1 MTGQF
6 TATQASG
13 EVYALGEGPVWDPDR
28 QRLLWVDIDAA
39 AVHEGRLDPATGAVA
54 ATTAHTFGAAGNTV
68 GGAAGGAAGNT
79 VGAVAVSADGQL
91 VVAEREVLTRVG
103 TAGRRTELARVLPP
117 GAPSRL
123 NDGAVDP
130 AGRFLI
136 GSMALDDRK
145 GQEVLARLD
154 GTACVRLDDDL
165 TLSNGL
171 AWSPAGDR
179 LYSIDSTPHVVWERD
194 YDPATGET
202 GPRRE
207 LFTLTDGMPDGMCA
221 DIEGNLWI
229 AIFGGGR
236 VECRDPGGRLL
247 ATVEVGAPNVTCPA
261 FAGPDLDV
269 LVITTSSS
277 GVDLAEHPGSG
288 HLFTARVGVRG
299 LATPYWVP
307 PQW

>member
-1 MTGQF
+1 MTRQF
-6 TATQASG
+6 AATRASG
-13 EVYALGEGPVWDPDR
+13 EVYALGEGPVWDPVR
-28 QRLLWVDIDAA
+28 QRLLWVDINAG
-39 AVHEGRLDPATGAVA
+39 AVHEGRLDPETGTITATA
-54 ATTAHTFGAAGNTV
+54 AHTFGAAGNT
-68 GGAAGGAAGNT
+68 ADDTAGNT

-91 VVAEREVLTRVG
+91 VVAEREVLTRVDA
-103 TAGRRTELARVLPP
+103 AGRRTELARVLPP

-136 GSMALDDRK
+136 GSMALDDRE

-154 GTACVRLDDDL
+154 GTDCVLLDEDL

-171 AWSPAGDR
+171 AWSPEGDR

-194 YDPATGET
+194 YDPATGRT

-207 LFTLTDGMPDGMCA
+207 LFRLTGGMPDGMCA
-221 DIEGNLWI
+221 DAEGNLWI
-229 AIFGGGR
+229 AFFGGGR

-247 ATVEVGAPNVTCPA
+247 AVVEVGAPNVTCPA

-269 LVITTSSS
+269 LVITTSTND
-277 GVDLAEHPGSG
+277 VDVAEHPGSG

-299 LATPYWVP
+299 LATPYWAP
-307 PQW
+307 PR

>member
-1 MTGQF
+1 MTRQF
-6 TATQASG
+6 TAAQACG
-13 EVYALGEGPVWDPDR
+13 EVYVLGEGPVWDPAR
-28 QRLLWVDIDAA
+28 QRLLWVDIDAG
-39 AVHEGRLDPATGAVA
+39 AVHEGRLDPATGAVT
-54 ATTAHTFGAAGNTV
+54 ATAAHTFDGPV
-68 GGAAGGAAGNT
+68 C
-79 VGAVAVSADGQL
+79 AVAVSADGEL
-91 VVAEREVLTRVG
+91 VVAKREVLTRVD

-136 GSMALDDRK
+136 GSMALDDRE

-154 GTACVRLDDDL
+154 GTTCVRLDDDL

-179 LYSIDSTPHVVWERD
+179 FYSIDSTPHVVWERD
-194 YDPATGET
+194 YDPATGRT

-207 LFTLTDGMPDGMCA
+207 LFRLADGMPDGMCA
-221 DIEGNLWI
+221 DAEGNLWI

-269 LVITTSSS
+269 LVITTSTE

-307 PQW
+307 PRS

>member
-1 MTGQF
+1 MTRQF
-6 TATQASG
+6 TAAQASG
-13 EVYALGEGPVWDPDR
+13 EVYVLGEGPVWDPAR
-28 QRLLWVDIDAA
+28 QRLLWVDIDAG
-39 AVHEGRLDPATGAVA
+39 AVHEGRLDPATGAVT
-54 ATTAHTFGAAGNTV
+54 ATAAHTFGGPV
-68 GGAAGGAAGNT
+68 C
-79 VGAVAVSADGQL
+79 AVAVSADGEF
-91 VVAEREVLTRVG
+91 VVAEREVLTRVD
-103 TAGRRTELARVLPP
+103 TAGRRSELARVLPP
-117 GAPSRL
+117 GVRSRL

-136 GSMALDDRK
+136 GSMALDDRE

-154 GTACVRLDDDL
+154 GTTCVRLDDDL

-179 LYSIDSTPHVVWERD
+179 FYSIDSTPNVVWERD
-194 YDPATGET
+194 YDPATGRT

-207 LFTLTDGMPDGMCA
+207 LFRIADGMPDGMCA
-221 DIEGNLWI
+221 DAEGNLWI
-229 AIFGGGR
+229 AVFGGGR

-269 LVITTSSS
+269 LVITTSTE

-307 PQW
+307 PRS

>member
-1 MTGQF
+1 MTTRQF
-6 TATQASG
+6 TAAQASA
-13 EVYALGEGPVWDPDR
+13 EVYALGEGPVWDPGR
-28 QRLLWVDIDAA
+28 QRLLWVDIDAG

-54 ATTAHTFGAAGNTV
+54 ATTAHTFGGTV
-68 GGAAGGAAGNT
+68 GGTAGGTVGGT
-79 VGAVAVSADGQL
+79 VGAVAVSAGGEL
-91 VVAEREVLTRVG
+91 VVAEREVLTRVD

-136 GSMALDDRK
+136 GSMALDDRE
-145 GQEVLARLD
+145 GQEVLVRLD
-154 GTACVRLDDDL
+154 GTTCVRLDDDL

-179 LYSIDSTPHVVWERD
+179 MYSIDSTPHVVWERD
-194 YDPATGET
+194 YDPATGRT

-207 LFTLTDGMPDGMCA
+207 LFRLTGGMPDGMCA
-221 DIEGNLWI
+221 DAEGNLWI
-229 AIFGGGR
+229 AVFGGGR

-269 LVITTSSS
+269 LVITTSTE

-307 PQW
+307 PRS

>member
-1 MTGQF
+1 MSRRF
-6 TATQASG
+6 TATRASG
-13 EVYALGEGPVWDPDR
+13 EVYALGEGPVWDPVR
-28 QRLLWVDIDAA
+28 QRLLWVDINAG
-39 AVHEGRLDPATGAVA
+39 AVHEGRLAPETGTIT
-54 ATTAHTFGAAGNTV
+54 ATTVHTFGAAGNTT
-68 GGAAGGAAGNT
+68 GNTTGNTAANT
-79 VGAVAVSADGQL
+79 VGAAAVSADGQL
-91 VVAEREVLTRVG
+91 VVAEREVLTRVDA
-103 TAGRRTELARVLPP
+103 AGRRTELARVLPP

-123 NDGAVDP
+123 NDGAIDP

-136 GSMALDDRK
+136 GSMALDDRE

-154 GTACVRLDDDL
+154 GTSCVVLDDDL

-171 AWSPAGDR
+171 AWSPEGDR

-194 YDPATGET
+194 YDPATGRT

-207 LFTLTDGMPDGMCA
+207 LFRLTGGMPDGMCA
-221 DIEGNLWI
+221 DAEGNLWI

-269 LVITTSSS
+269 LVITTAAE
-277 GVDLAEHPGSG
+277 GADVAEHPGSG

-299 LATPYWVP
+299 LATPYWAP
-307 PQW
+307 PR

>member
-6 TATQASG
+6 TAAQASG
-13 EVYALGEGPVWDPDR
+13 EVYTLGEGPVWDPAR

-54 ATTAHTFGAAGNTV
+54 ATTAHTFGTADTTV
-68 GGAAGGAAGNT
+68 GGAVGNT

-91 VVAEREVLTRVG
+91 VVAEREVLTRVD

-136 GSMALDDRK
+136 GSMALDDRR

-154 GTACVRLDDDL
+154 GTTCVRLDDDL

-194 YDPATGET
+194 YDPATGEV

-269 LVITTSSS
+269 LVITTCSS
-277 GVDLAEHPGSG
+277 GVDLAEQPGSG

-299 LATPYWVP
+299 VATPYWAP
-307 PQW
+307 PQSR

>member
-1 MTGQF
+1 MTIRRF
-6 TATQASG
+6 TAAQASA
-13 EVYALGEGPVWDPDR
+13 EVCSLGEGPVWDPGR
-28 QRLLWVDIDAA
+28 QRLLWVDIDAG
-39 AVHEGRLDPATGAVA
+39 AVHEGRLDPANGAVA
-54 ATTAHTFGAAGNTV
+54 ATAVHTF
-68 GGAAGGAAGNT
+68 GGAAGTT
-79 VGAVAVSADGQL
+79 VGAVAVSAGGEL
-91 VVAEREVLTRVG
+91 VVAEREVLTRVD
-103 TAGRRTELARVLPP
+103 TAGRRTELARVLPR
-117 GAPSRL
+117 GVPSRL

-136 GSMALDDRK
+136 GSMALDDRE
-145 GQEVLARLD
+145 GQDVLVRLD
-154 GTACVRLDDDL
+154 GTTCVRLDDDL

-194 YDPATGET
+194 YDAATGRT

-207 LFTLTDGMPDGMCA
+207 LFRLTEGMPDGMCVDA
-221 DIEGNLWI
+221 EGNLWI
-229 AIFGGGR
+229 AVFGGGR

-269 LVITTSSS
+269 LVITTSAG
-277 GVDLAEHPGSG
+277 GVDPAEHPGAG
-288 HLFTARVGVRG
+288 RLFTAEVGVRG

-307 PQW
+307 PRT